1 MTVSPTPSGSD
12 PERRPALLE
21 SAVRIAAGFGLPTTE
36 PVDTRHT
43 SSVPGAGRLLS
54 VLAALVTA
62 RPDARL
68 LELGTGGGV
77 GTAWILH
84 GMAPDA
90 HLLTIE
96 VDPSRAKAAQ
106 ELFASEP
113 RVTVMC
119 GDWHEVIQG
128 QGQFQLAFPDS
139 GLSTE
144 LEPPAW
150 DAVVDLVTVGG
161 ALVLDDLT
169 PPGTADVLG
178 NESAKRRFAFGH
190 PRLLS
195 TEVAV
200 SPKSNVA
207 VAVRRR

>member
-1 MTVSPTPSGSD
+1 MTVPPSPSSSD
-12 PERRPALLE
+12 AERGPALLE

-43 SSVPGAGRLLS
+43 SIVPGAGRLLS
-54 VLAALVTA
+54 VLTALITA
-62 RPDARL
+62 RPDARV

-96 VDPSRAKAAQ
+96 VDPARAKAARA
-106 ELFASEP
+106 LFASEP
-113 RVTVMC
+113 RVTVLQ
-119 GDWHEVIQG
+119 GDWHEVIRG
-128 QGQFQLAFPDS
+128 QGQFDLAFPDA

-144 LEPPAW
+144 LEPEDW

-169 PPGTADVLG
+169 PLGSADVLG

-195 TEVAV
+195 AEVAV
-200 SPKSNVA
+200 SPKSSVA
-207 VAVRRR
+207 VAVRRS